1 MRREFRLDRADF
13 AVPQNLQPDAAGA
26 AQVESRLILGE
37 GRPALVDE
45 QIPGVL
51 DVMLRPGG
59 AGEAPIVLD
68 GGGVQGVERDAM
80 SLHLLRRPGPDE
92 APKPGN
98 CTGQVTPAEGEGPG
112 RVAQPRDGKSGGEGK
127 R

>member
-1 MRREFRLDRADF
+1 MRGEFRLDRADF

-68 GGGVQGVERDAM
+68 GGGVQGVERDAL
-80 SLHLLRRPGPDE
+80 SLHLLRRSE
-92 APKPGN
+92 
-98 CTGQVTPAEGEGPG
+98 ER
-112 RVAQPRDGKSGGEGK
+112 RVGKECVSTC
-127 R
+127 RSRWSPYH